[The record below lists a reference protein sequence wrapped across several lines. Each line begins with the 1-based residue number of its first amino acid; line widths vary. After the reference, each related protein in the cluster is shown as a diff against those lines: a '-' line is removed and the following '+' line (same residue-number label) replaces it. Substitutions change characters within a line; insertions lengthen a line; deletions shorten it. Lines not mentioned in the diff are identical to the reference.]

1 MKLYELID
9 ESKRLLDKNDIAE
22 RLYDEDPENAEAE
35 KAFGETYKA
44 FFNAYMA
51 AVNYIVGITGRKV
64 DFNQAKKLVS
74 VKLDEMQEK
83 SLSTSRV

>member
-9 ESKRLLDKNDIAE
+9 KSKRLLDKNDIAK

>member
-9 ESKRLLDKNDIAE
+9 ESKRLLDKNDIAK